1 MINTRS
7 WRRSLALLIGLAAMS
22 AGAMAQEGMRVEPT
36 RVHPVRVHARLSIQH
51 IAHTPAPHHAGASI
65 TLEVLV
71 KNDGNFKS
79 SGREELHYKCES
91 TQAHG
96 PNCPMPD
103 GKRLLPAIEPGQSY
117 SAHYLT
123 SPDWKAG
130 TYEFSAWIA
139 VPGSHERADVH
150 TATLDVLPTGRP
162 TPPGESMPSTLRKPG
177 AETELNPQPE
187 PPSKATLPA
196 VQLPAVQLPAVQI
209 PTEFRHL
216 QPLPPLKRLRES
228 PGVMRLQPSERVAAV
243 GDVDT
248 TKVNLKLA
256 KPDLV
261 FTIGVYGGG
270 TIYPVGVEAIN
281 QGRLMSKP
289 SSFRMTCDEYTGK
302 SKTGKCLST
311 INVKV
316 PALQPGNGAILS
328 LPYAKALVCDPQNTG
343 VSVCIVTTKIDV
355 NNENIESNE
364 DNNTQVFA
372 VHPG

>member
-1 MINTRS
+1 
-7 WRRSLALLIGLAAMS
+7 
-22 AGAMAQEGMRVEPT
+22 
-36 RVHPVRVHARLSIQH
+36 
-51 IAHTPAPHHAGASI
+51 
-65 TLEVLV
+65 
-71 KNDGNFKS
+71 
-79 SGREELHYKCES
+79 
-91 TQAHG
+91 
-96 PNCPMPD
+96 
-103 GKRLLPAIEPGQSY
+103 
-117 SAHYLT
+117 
-123 SPDWKAG
+123 
-130 TYEFSAWIA
+130 
-139 VPGSHERADVH
+139 
-150 TATLDVLPTGRP
+150 
-162 TPPGESMPSTLRKPG
+162 
-177 AETELNPQPE
+177 
-187 PPSKATLPA
+187 
-196 VQLPAVQLPAVQI
+196 
-209 PTEFRHL
+209 
-216 QPLPPLKRLRES
+216 
-228 PGVMRLQPSERVAAV
+228 MRLQPSERVAAV